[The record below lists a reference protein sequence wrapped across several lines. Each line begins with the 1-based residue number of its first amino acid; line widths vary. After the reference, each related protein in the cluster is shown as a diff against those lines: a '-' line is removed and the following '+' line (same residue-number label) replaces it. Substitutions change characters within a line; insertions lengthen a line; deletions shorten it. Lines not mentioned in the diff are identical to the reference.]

1 MAAFFM
7 PMISYLVSTFEKQT
21 ITNLVREC
29 FGYDFPDIF
38 RKDQVDYLF
47 NYLKILGA
55 ESVLLEHS
63 YVDKDYLEDF
73 SRFYVKRFGNDGHKC
88 ARLHFFASNVNHR
101 HITSILEKGEGA
113 DEAISTLND
122 DYLGFMVIKPLPRTF
137 IGKTCLKVMPDEQT
151 TDKKKKRLARRYKV
165 DLFGIPL
172 TVQSIAFQEQDKV
185 VAACAT
191 TAIWMALH
199 CLTWRESRSIPSCSE
214 ITINAIN
221 HIPDSSN
228 SFPSKQLSNKQI
240 LRSLDVEGLRYHAES
255 TEAPSRAD
263 FLQSVVAH
271 IDSSLPIIL
280 SGEVFNRKS
289 DAEEHAAGIEPR
301 EAAESA
307 VISGE
312 SSVVPLLLSR
322 GGHAICIVGYKID
335 ASEQVLYVHDDRLG
349 PYARA
354 KLVPLSNYKLENSV
368 DALKQEWAL
377 GLQKMSACG
386 LRWEEPHELIV
397 PLFLAVPCEKKARL
411 PFVYVHETCRLIAQ
425 MAMDELGAGDSEVS
439 DDDLKSRI
447 SLREISSIRQ
457 EILKH
462 SAPRQLADDGS
473 VSDVSDAEYEQWQ
486 ADKLALL
493 TGGYARL
500 QWQAKFEYLGLPL
513 FTVLFDASEIPQ
525 GNAVSAIYVENITG
539 GNIVLDVFRT
549 KDPDKIEA
557 NSGHFLQSFIRHLK
571 TEKSSRLDY
580 LDSKYGAPRAPKNI
594 RESEFPDGKIKLN
607 ETLKTFYEPEV
618 DTLLQVFPK
627 FAKKEVSNLIWAI
640 TVDGDLLVAE
650 EYDSRG
656 HPSITGFKS
665 ARIAGEIRHCHTDG
679 WLSIN
684 AESGRY
690 SRDYSNT
697 SILLQNAKARFERY
711 FPKQKF
717 KTAGDDPATL
727 ALQSLDEASPEA

>member
-47 NYLKILGA
+47 NYLVILKA
-55 ESVLLEHS
+55 KSVLLEQS

-88 ARLHFFASNVNHR
+88 ARLHFFASAVDHR
-101 HITSILEKGEGA
+101 HITSILEQGEGA
-113 DEAISTLND
+113 NDAISTLND

-137 IGKTCLKVMPDEQT
+137 IGKTCLKVMPNEHSNEKSKQ
-151 TDKKKKRLARRYKV
+151 RLARQYKV

-172 TVQSIAFQEQDKV
+172 TVNSIAFQEQDKV

-191 TAIWMALH
+191 TAIWTALH
-199 CLTWRESRSIPSCSE
+199 SLTWRETRSIPSCSE

-221 HIPDSSN
+221 HIPESSN

-255 TEAPSRAD
+255 TEAQNRAD
-263 FLQSVVAH
+263 FLQSVIAH

-280 SGEVFNRKS
+280 TGDVFNRGS
-289 DAEEHAAGIEPR
+289 DAEAEP
-301 EAAESA
+301 AKAEGD
-307 VISGE
+307 VSGDMVQSCQE
-312 SSVVPLLLSR
+312 GADSPELISR
-322 GGHAICIVGYKID
+322 GGHAICIVGYKVD
-335 ASEQVLYVHDDRLG
+335 THEQVLYVHDDRLG

-354 KLVPLSNYKLENSV
+354 KLVRLKDYVLKNAV
-368 DALKQEWAL
+368 DVRNQEWAL
-377 GLQKMSACG
+377 GLQKMSENSND
-386 LRWEEPHELIV
+386 WEEPHELIV
-397 PLFLAVPCEKKARL
+397 PLISVVPCDKKARL
-411 PFVYVHETCRLIAQ
+411 PFVYVHETCNLIAQ
-425 MAMDELGAGDSEVS
+425 MAMDELRARLGSDQALDSDVF
-439 DDDLKSRI
+439 KCHI
-447 SLREISSIRQ
+447 TLREISSIRQ
-457 EILKH
+457 EFLKH
-462 SAPRQLADDGS
+462 SAERQVRDKDS
-473 VSDVSDAEYEQWQ
+473 MSEVSDANYEQWQ
-486 ADKLALL
+486 AEKLAFL

-500 QWQAKFEYLGLPL
+500 QWQAKFAYDGHSL

-525 GNAVSAIYVENITG
+525 GNAVSAIYVEDITI
-539 GNIVLDVFRT
+539 GNMVLDAFRT
-549 KDPDKIEA
+549 ADPDKIEA

-571 TEKSSRLDY
+571 IEKSSRLDY
-580 LDSKYGAPRAPKNI
+580 LDRRYGPPRAPKNI

-607 ETLKTFYEPEV
+607 ETLKIFYEPEN
-618 DTLLQVFPK
+618 DTLLEVFPR
-627 FAKKEVSNLIWAI
+627 FACKDVANLIWAI

-650 EYDSRG
+650 EYDNRG

-665 ARIAGEIRHCHTDG
+665 ARIAGEIRHCSEEG
-679 WLSIN
+679 WLIIN

-690 SRDYSNT
+690 SRDYSNAAV
-697 SILLQNAKARFERY
+697 LLENAKTRFQRY
-711 FPKQKF
+711 FPKQSF
-717 KTAGDDPATL
+717 RTAVGKP
-727 ALQSLDEASPEA
+727 

>member
-47 NYLKILGA
+47 NYLRILNA
-55 ESVLLEHS
+55 QSVLLEHS

-73 SRFYVKRFGNDGHKC
+73 SRYYVKRFGNDGHKC
-88 ARLHFFASNVNHR
+88 ARLHFFSSKVDHR
-101 HITSILEKGEGA
+101 HITSILEQGA
-113 DEAISTLND
+113 AAAETISALNA
-122 DYLGFMVIKPLPRTF
+122 DYLGFVVLKPLPRTF
-137 IGKTCLKVMPDEQT
+137 IGKTCLKVMPDERSGEK
-151 TDKKKKRLARRYKV
+151 DKKRLARIYKV

-172 TVQSIAFQEQDKV
+172 TVNSIAFQEQDKV

-191 TAIWMALH
+191 TAIWVALH
-199 CLTWRESRSIPSCSE
+199 CLAWRQPRSIPSCSE

-240 LRSLDVEGLRYHAES
+240 LRSLDIEGLRYHAES
-255 TEAPSRAD
+255 TEAPDRAD

-271 IDSSLPIIL
+271 IDSALPIIL
-280 SGEVFNRKS
+280 SGEVFNDVTDK
-289 DAEEHAAGIEPR
+289 DACMMGNDQPVPAA
-301 EAAESA
+301 S
-307 VISGE
+307 VIPPGDASLKRAL
-312 SSVVPLLLSR
+312 SSR

-335 ASEQVLYVHDDRLG
+335 ADEHVLYVHDDRLG

-354 KLVPLSNYKLENSV
+354 KLVELADYTILNSADV
-368 DALKQEWAL
+368 RGQKWAL

-397 PLFLAVPCEKKARL
+397 PLFSAVPCEKKARL
-411 PFVYVHETCRLIAQ
+411 PYVYVHETCRLIEQ
-425 MAMDELGAGDSEVS
+425 MALDELEGKMTSS
-439 DDDLKSRI
+439 DLKWRT
-447 SLREISSIRQ
+447 SLREISRIRHD
-457 EILKH
+457 ILMH
-462 SAPRQLADDGS
+462 SADRHVADGGS
-473 VSDVSDAEYEQWQ
+473 VGEVDDVEFEQWQ
-486 ADKLALL
+486 VEKLELL
-493 TGGYARL
+493 TGRFARL
-500 QWQAKFEYLGLPL
+500 QWEATLEYQGVPL

-525 GNAVSAIYVENITG
+525 GNAVSAIYIRNITVA
-539 GNIVLDVFRT
+539 NVVLDVFRT

-557 NSGHFLQSFIRHLK
+557 NSGHFLQSFIRHL
-571 TEKSSRLDY
+571 TAEKSSRLDY
-580 LDSKYGAPRAPKNI
+580 LDKMYGTPRAPKNL

-607 ETLKTFYEPEV
+607 ETLNTFYEPEC
-618 DTLLQVFPK
+618 DTLQERFHR
-627 FAKKEVSNLIWAI
+627 FAKKEVVNLIWAI

-650 EYDSRG
+650 EYDNRG

-665 ARIAGEIRHCHTDG
+665 ARIAGEIRHCLVEG

-690 SRDYSNT
+690 SRDYSNPAAF
-697 SILLQNAKARFERY
+697 LANAKARFERY
-711 FPKQKF
+711 FPGEKF
-717 KTAGDDPATL
+717 KTAGERP
-727 ALQSLDEASPEA
+727 

>member
-47 NYLKILGA
+47 NYLRILGA
-55 ESVLLEHS
+55 KSVLLEHS

-73 SRFYVKRFGNDGHKC
+73 SRYYVKRFGNDGHKC
-88 ARLHFFASNVNHR
+88 ARLHFFSSKVDHR
-101 HITSILEKGEGA
+101 HITSILEQGA
-113 DEAISTLND
+113 DAGDSISALNA
-122 DYLGFMVIKPLPRTF
+122 DYLGFVVLKPLPRTF
-137 IGKTCLKVMPDEQT
+137 IGKTCLKVMPDERT
-151 TDKKKKRLARRYKV
+151 ADKDKKRLARTYKV

-172 TVQSIAFQEQDKV
+172 SVDSIAFQEQDKV

-191 TAIWMALH
+191 TAIWVALH
-199 CLTWRESRSIPSCSE
+199 CLTWRQPRSIPSCSE

-240 LRSLDVEGLRYHAES
+240 LRSLDIEGLRYHAES
-255 TEAPSRAD
+255 IKAPDRAD
-263 FLQSVVAH
+263 FLQSVIAH

-280 SGEVFNRKS
+280 SGEVFNDVTGKDTSVDVS
-289 DAEEHAAGIEPR
+289 DQ
-301 EAAESA
+301 STS
-307 VISGE
+307 VV
-312 SSVVPLLLSR
+312 SVVPLDVATPKRALTSR

-335 ASEQVLYVHDDRLG
+335 ADEQVLYVHDDRLG

-354 KLVPLSNYKLENSV
+354 KLVALSDYELRKAADV
-368 DALKQEWAL
+368 KDQTWAL
-377 GLQKMSACG
+377 GLQKMSECG
-386 LRWEEPHELIV
+386 QNWEDPHELIV
-397 PLFLAVPCEKKARL
+397 PLFSAVPCEKKARL
-411 PFVYVHETCRLIAQ
+411 SYVYVHETCRLIAN
-425 MAMDELGAGDSEVS
+425 MAWDELQ
-439 DDDLKSRI
+439 DDMSRSDLKWRT
-447 SLREISSIRQ
+447 SLREISSIRHD
-457 EILKH
+457 ILRH
-462 SAPRQLADDGS
+462 AAARQVTSEGS
-473 VSDVSDAEYEQWQ
+473 VGEVDDTRFEQWQ
-486 ADKLALL
+486 AEKLALL
-493 TGGYARL
+493 TGGFARL
-500 QWQAKFEYLGLPL
+500 QWEATLEYQGVPL

-525 GNAVSAIYVENITG
+525 GNAVSAIYVKDITVG
-539 GNIVLDVFRT
+539 SVVLDVFRT

-557 NSGHFLQSFIRHLK
+557 NSGHFLQSFIRHL
-571 TEKSSRLDY
+571 TAEKLSRLDY
-580 LDSKYGAPRAPKNI
+580 LDRMYGTPRAPKNI

-607 ETLKTFYEPEV
+607 ETLNTFYEPEC
-618 DTLLQVFPK
+618 DTLQERFHR
-627 FAKKEVSNLIWAI
+627 FAKKEVANLIWAI

-650 EYDSRG
+650 EHDNRG

-690 SRDYSNT
+690 SRDYTNPAVF
-697 SILLQNAKARFERY
+697 LANAKARFERY
-711 FPKQKF
+711 FPGEKF
-717 KTAGDDPATL
+717 KTAGEKP
-727 ALQSLDEASPEA
+727 